1 MDTAPPAS
9 DSVRRRNVFLRCS
22 LALALALLGGC
33 SAGVKP
39 TPIGGTDGGAMDVA
53 VPGVD
58 APVVVDAK
66 PVIDIAVTPPT
77 DGGCVPVS
85 CTPPGG
91 QYCGQIGDGCH
102 RAQECPACPGAG
114 QVCTDHLCVEGPTCV
129 RGTCNGPGGARY
141 CGRVGTGCGDAI
153 DCGACPA
160 GNSCSADGVCVPAN
174 CTPSG
179 CDVPGGGGKYCGRIG
194 DGCGRTIDC
203 SCAAPLTCGGTGI
216 TGVCGDPSCKPI
228 TCNPTGG
235 GQYCGQIGNG
245 CGKALDCPATCAG
258 GAACPGNH
266 VCPGGGGT
274 TCSGIQCQI
283 MKDNCPA
290 TSQTTLTGTIY
301 DPAGKNPLYNILVYV
316 PNATPSAITS
326 GASCDK
332 CDTYVTG
339 SPIAVALT
347 DAQGRFT
354 LKNIPSGTNIPV
366 VIQTGKWRRQITI
379 ANVPACTS
387 TALTDKNQ
395 TRLPKNKSE
404 GDIPLI
410 AIATG
415 GSDAVECLLR
425 SVGID
430 ETEFTNDS
438 GTGRIQLFQGY
449 RASPTIMTGGA
460 SSTLRDIDQL
470 WASVTSMRKYDV
482 VLMACEGASGE
493 AESRTAP
500 QYAAVRGYA
509 DMGGRIFGSHYH
521 NGWIRSE
528 DGEPNEG
535 YPQVV
540 RFASGA
546 HELTVTPPAT
556 GYPLQ
561 IDTSFPKGVAFRDW
575 LVAVGATPTP
585 GTIEIKDGEHTVD
598 AVIAPL
604 AQQWIYGQDTTRS
617 PTKPVVE
624 YFSLTTPVGSANVCG
639 RMVFSDVHVSQGGGT
654 NAAVPF
660 PTRCGAI
667 STDLTPQQ
675 KALEFML
682 FDLSS
687 CAQIETGTPVPPP
700 VPPPGSTPPPPG
712 TIPVPP
718 APPPPPPPPPPPEIE

>member
-1 MDTAPPAS
+1 MAA
-9 DSVRRRNVFLRCS
+9 
-22 LALALALLGGC
+22 
-33 SAGVKP
+33 
-39 TPIGGTDGGAMDVA
+39 
-53 VPGVD
+53 
-58 APVVVDAK
+58 
-66 PVIDIAVTPPT
+66 
-77 DGGCVPVS
+77 CVPVS

-102 RAQECPACPGAG
+102 RAKECAACTGAG
-114 QVCTDHLCVEGPTCV
+114 QTCTDHICVEGPTCV
-129 RGTCNGPGGARY
+129 RGTCNAAGGVRY
-141 CGRVGTGCGDAI
+141 CGRIGTGCGDAI

-160 GNSCSADGVCVPAN
+160 GNTCSSDGVCVPAN
-174 CTPSG
+174 CTPGG
-179 CDVPGGGGKYCGRIG
+179 CDIPGGGGGKYCGRIG

-203 SCAAPLTCGGTGI
+203 TCAAPLTCAGTGI
-216 TGVCGDPSCKPI
+216 PNVCGDPNCVPI
-228 TCNPTGG
+228 TCSPAGG

-245 CGKALDCPATCAG
+245 CGKALDCPATCTG
-258 GAACPGNH
+258 GAACPANH

-283 MKDNCPA
+283 MRDACPA
-290 TSQTTLTGTIY
+290 TSQTTLTGVVY

-316 PNATPSAITS
+316 PNTTPSAITS

-339 SPIAVALT
+339 QPIAVALT
-347 DAQGRFT
+347 DAQGRFS
-354 LKNIPSGTNIPV
+354 LKNVPSGTNIPLV
-366 VIQTGKWRRQITI
+366 MQTGKWRRQITV

-415 GSDAVECLLR
+415 GSDAVECLVR
-425 SVGID
+425 SIGID
-430 ETEFTNDS
+430 ENEFTNDS
-438 GTGRIQLFQGY
+438 GAGRIHLFQGY

-460 SSTLRDIDQL
+460 SAALRAVDQL
-470 WASVTSMRKYDV
+470 WASVTSMQPLRRRAD
-482 VLMACEGASGE
+482 G
-493 AESRTAP
+493 
-500 QYAAVRGYA
+500 VRGGFRSVRIA
-509 DMGGRIFGSHYH
+509 HGCAICGGARLRRPGRPHLRLALPQQLDPLRRRRAEPGLPAGGAVLVRRPRAHPRSGTRCRSTPRSPR
-521 NGWIRSE
+521 GWRS
-528 DGEPNEG
+528 
-535 YPQVV
+535 
-540 RFASGA
+540 
-546 HELTVTPPAT
+546 AT
-556 GYPLQ
+556 GWSRSAPRRRPARSRSS
-561 IDTSFPKGVAFRDW
+561 TASTR
-575 LVAVGATPTP
+575 
-585 GTIEIKDGEHTVD
+585 VD
-598 AVIAPL
+598 AVIPPL

-667 STDLTPQQ
+667 PTDLSPQQ

-687 CAQIETGTPVPPP
+687 CAQIETGVPVPPP
-700 VPPPGSTPPPPG
+700 LPPTGTTQPPPG

>member
-1 MDTAPPAS
+1 MG
-9 DSVRRRNVFLRCS
+9 RRPRAVTGVHYGNVFAGCG
-22 LALALALLGGC
+22 LALALLGGC
-33 SAGVKP
+33 SAGVKATP
-39 TPIGGTDGGAMDVA
+39 TPAGTGGIDGGAVDVA
-53 VPGVD
+53 PSVD
-58 APVVVDAK
+58 TGR
-66 PVIDIAVTPPT
+66 PVIDAPAIDINVTPPT
-77 DGGCVPVS
+77 DGACVPVS

-102 RAQECPACPGAG
+102 RAKDCGLCPGAG
-114 QVCTDHLCVEGPTCV
+114 QTCTDHICVEGPTCV
-129 RGTCNGPGGARY
+129 RGTCTAAGGVRY
-141 CGRVGTGCGDAI
+141 CGRIGTGCGDSI
-153 DCGACPA
+153 DCGTCPA
-160 GNSCSADGVCVPAN
+160 GQSCSSDGVCVPAN

-179 CDVPGGGGKYCGRIG
+179 CDVPGGGGGKYCGRIG
-194 DGCGRTIDC
+194 DGCDRTIDC
-203 SCAAPLTCGGTGI
+203 ACAAPLTCGGTGI
-216 TGVCGDPSCKPI
+216 TGVCGDPNCVPI
-228 TCNPTGG
+228 TCSPAGG

-245 CGKALDCPATCAG
+245 CGKALDCPATCTG
-258 GAACPGNH
+258 GAACPANH

-283 MKDNCPA
+283 MKDACPA
-290 TSQTTLTGTIY
+290 TSQTTLTGVIY

-316 PNATPSAITS
+316 PNTTPSAITS

-339 SPIAVALT
+339 QPIAVALT
-347 DAQGRFT
+347 DAQGRFS
-354 LKNIPSGTNIPV
+354 LKNVPSGTNIPV
-366 VIQTGKWRRQITI
+366 VLQTGKWRRQITV

-430 ETEFTNDS
+430 ENEFTNDA
-438 GTGRIQLFQGY
+438 GVGRIHLFQGY

-460 SSTLRDIDQL
+460 SSALRVVDQL
-470 WASVTSMRKYDV
+470 WASVTSMRRYDIA
-482 VLMACEGASGE
+482 LMACEGDSGQS
-493 AESRTAP
+493 ESRTAA

-509 DMGGRIFGSHYH
+509 DLGGRIFGSHYH
-521 NGWIRSE
+521 NNWIRSE
-528 DGEPNEG
+528 DGEPNQG
-535 YPQVV
+535 YQQVV

-546 HELTVTPPAT
+546 HGLDNPVP
-556 GYPLQ
+556 YPLQ

-585 GTIEIKDGEHTVD
+585 GTILINDGEHTVD
-598 AVIAPL
+598 AVIPPL
-604 AQQWIYGQDTTRS
+604 AQQWIYGQDTSRS

-639 RMVFSDVHVSQGGGT
+639 RMVFSDVHVSQGGGS

-667 STDLTPQQ
+667 PTELSPQQ

-687 CAQIETGTPVPPP
+687 CAQIETGVPVPPP
-700 VPPPGSTPPPPG
+700 LPPTGTTQPPPG